1 MDQGD
6 DLPTR
11 IVVAHR
17 LSTIRNADH
26 ILVMCEGMIV
36 EEGTHESLLLRKGLY
51 AELYQ
56 REETGN
62 KEH

>member
-6 DLPTR
+6 NLPTR

-17 LSTIRNADH
+17 LSTIKNADH

-36 EEGTHESLLLRKGLY
+36 EEGTHDSLLLKKGLY
-51 AELYQ
+51 AELYH
-56 REETGN
+56 REETAN
-62 KEH
+62 VEH